1 MRIYIKRESQDGGL
15 WIALPIAD
23 AKAQEM
29 IKELDRLYP
38 SQMELMIGEVES
50 PLPGME
56 EALVGAFVF
65 KGGHLDKLN
74 QLAKAIEE
82 MSEKERFQFQG
93 AIAIEN
99 PKSLEEVLTILN
111 HRKDYSL
118 HEGITSYEELGRYAV
133 RRQGKRIPKELE
145 EFFDYE
151 EQGRFWGQ
159 QHGYLTEGGW
169 VEKDVYPQAEGR
181 ALEECKKRREAVLV
195 VEVRQE
201 RPEVHYQQLSLPL
214 STEELEKKLEEYRTK
229 GQQVVRIK
237 GTSLTGN
244 LYEFLPPGCSLKELN
259 EIAEAVYH
267 LEEKTRINWMQLL
280 GALEA
285 ETPSSAEE
293 ACQVI
298 RNYENYEL
306 LPRKTKNPELYARY
320 VLEQKGSEIPDHIKR
335 YLRYQELGQKMS
347 MEAGLVETSYGMILN
362 HRCPIRREEW
372 KEEELRF
379 FHPLSIVQYDK
390 EQDFLHPKPLSG
402 KEALAFKEVIKER
415 IEKSLK
421 EDGEQGIVSSLKNQI
436 LKQKIKAILP
446 GVKEDQGEL
455 KGALTV
461 KTRAALTEAER
472 RELWKEWEEIAHF
485 GWGEQFYET
494 PIKVGNQE
502 LYVGFFQEEGA
513 GSSLREKFR
522 EEHQKEEGGSFEIKL

>member
-1 MRIYIKRESQDGGL
+1 M
-15 WIALPIAD
+15 
-23 AKAQEM
+23 
-29 IKELDRLYP
+29 
-38 SQMELMIGEVES
+38 
-50 PLPGME
+50 
-56 EALVGAFVF
+56 
-65 KGGHLDKLN
+65 
-74 QLAKAIEE
+74 
-82 MSEKERFQFQG
+82 
-93 AIAIEN
+93 
-99 PKSLEEVLTILN
+99 
-111 HRKDYSL
+111 
-118 HEGITSYEELGRYAV
+118 
-133 RRQGKRIPKELE
+133 
-145 EFFDYE
+145 
-151 EQGRFWGQ
+151 
-159 QHGYLTEGGW
+159 
-169 VEKDVYPQAEGR
+169 
-181 ALEECKKRREAVLV
+181 LV

-214 STEELEKKLEEYRTK
+214 STEELEKKLEECRTK

-267 LEEKTRINWMQLL
+267 LEEKTRINWMRLL

-285 ETPSSAEE
+285 ETPSNAEE

-372 KEEELRF
+372 KEEELCF

-421 EDGEQGIVSSLKNQI
+421 EDGEQGIASSLKNQI
-436 LKQKIKAILP
+436 LKQKIKAMLP
-446 GVKEDQGEL
+446 GVKEDRGEL
-455 KGALTV
+455 KGTLTV

-472 RELWKEWEEIAHF
+472 RELWKEWEKIAHF

-502 LYVGFFQEEGA
+502 LYVGFFQEEA